1 MTRPPAWAIGLTT
14 LAVLACAALAYWQW
28 QRAVDKQ
35 ALLDQMSA
43 AAAGPAYTL
52 ARGDKASEVPVRAQ
66 ARGRYD
72 GAHQLLLD
80 GQSHGRRPGYHVW
93 TPLTLD
99 DGGTVLVNRGWVP
112 ADADRRVRPEI
123 TVPAS
128 KITVQGLWR
137 ALPQPGLRLKG
148 TDNCPEDKNFPVV
161 VSYPVRSELHC
172 VLDRAVAHGVLL
184 LDADQPHGFE
194 RDWPSAY
201 VGLPPTRHYGYAAQW
216 AALGLTLL
224 VLMVRIYRKPHE

>member
-1 MTRPPAWAIGLTT
+1 MRRPPLWAIALVV
-14 LAVLACAALAYWQW
+14 LAVAACAGLAVWQW
-28 QRAVDKQ
+28 QRGEDKQ
-35 ALLDQMSA
+35 ALLDQMA
-43 AAAGPAYTL
+43 AATDGPAHTL
-52 ARGDKASEVPVRAQ
+52 TRGDKADAIPVRAR

-72 GAHQLLLD
+72 SEHQMLLD
-80 GQSHGRRPGYHVW
+80 GQSHQRQPGYHVW

-112 ADADRRVRPEI
+112 ANADRRVLPDI
-123 TVPAS
+123 AVPAS
-128 KITVQGLWR
+128 KITAYGLWR
-137 ALPQPGLRLKG
+137 ELPQPALRLEG
-148 TDNCPEDKNFPVV
+148 VRNCPDEKRFPAV

-172 VLDRAVAHGVLL
+172 LLDRAVGAGVLL
-184 LDADQPHGFE
+184 LDADQAFGFE

-224 VLMVRIYRKPHE
+224 VLFVRSYRKSP